1 MKRALIGL
9 LIGAGFFFIGHWGE
23 RRLPGYGS
31 LKNPNVAPPRQQ
43 LLPTDSKPEYLRF
56 NNKMYTLYPRARYE
70 LEGLIVSQHRS
81 ESVWDRMHER
91 TGDYLNSRDFCI
103 IWGRLLSQGLYE
115 DMSFRSGDWT
125 CYAQAPA
132 AIASKVDYRELAN
145 NHVLAKD
152 GAIRTALN
160 EIEKGDEVRITGRLV
175 DYDIDGIPM
184 RKTSLVR
191 DDTENG
197 ACETLFVES
206 VSVIS
211 SHGKWWKRLR
221 LFGRGLFLLSLA
233 STVVIMGLTIL
244 RSASGRG

>member
-1 MKRALIGL
+1 MGL
-9 LIGAGFFFIGHWGE
+9 LIGAALFFTGHCGE

-31 LKNPNVAPPRQQ
+31 LKNPNVEAPRQE
-43 LLPTDSKPEYLRF
+43 LLPANAQPEYLRF
-56 NNKMYTLYPRARYE
+56 GGKVYTLYPRARYE

-81 ESVWDRMHER
+81 ESVWDSMHER

-103 IWGRLLSQGLYE
+103 IWGRLLSEGLYE

-132 AIASKVDYRELAN
+132 SIAGRVDYRELAN

-152 GAIRTALN
+152 DAIRAALDG
-160 EIEKGDEVRITGRLV
+160 IEKGDEVRIVGRLV

-206 VSVIS
+206 VSVIA
-211 SHGKWWKRLR
+211 SHGKWWKRVR
-221 LFGRGLFLLSLA
+221 LFGRGLFLLSLTA
-233 STVVIMGLTIL
+233 IVVIMGLTIL
-244 RSASGRG
+244 RPTSGRH